1 MFPKVIKL
9 DNSKTLADYSTR
21 VLLQNLKNDIIYLNY
36 ATFFIIPVYIIASN
50 KNSAI
55 FYERRLRRVINEIK
69 LLHNLKNKKRNCLED
84 VIKIYTPY
92 VSAVIYNTIGNIAPK
107 EDIEEVIR
115 IHFSS
120 YGEMP
125 TV

>member
-1 MFPKVIKL
+1 M
-9 DNSKTLADYSTR
+9 
-21 VLLQNLKNDIIYLNY
+21 
-36 ATFFIIPVYIIASN
+36 
-50 KNSAI
+50 
-55 FYERRLRRVINEIK
+55 INEIR